1 MPTICSWLLAILS
14 FRGPFWLRL
23 AVLAGYLYLG
33 ALLVLFF
40 GQGLLL
46 FPGATFANYRRE
58 PIPDLAAEEVHLQSD
73 TGETIHAWWCAPKGW
88 KPADGAIL
96 YSHGNGSNLS
106 KRQGAIRRWRDAT
119 GMAVLAYDYPGYGRS
134 SGQPSEANCYTA
146 AEASLDWLAEKGVP
160 AGRVLHVGESLGSAV
175 AVEMAARHGGRL
187 AVLLCPF
194 TSMPDMAQY
203 RFPWLPGR
211 YLVSA
216 QFDCLAKVPD
226 LKCPVF
232 IAHGTEDW
240 VVPSRM
246 GRRLYEA
253 ARGPKRFLPMPGRG
267 HCHPGHAEFFDSVK
281 AFLVETQ

>member
-1 MPTICSWLLAILS
+1 MHSIYSWLLSILA
-14 FRGPFWLRL
+14 FRGPLWLRL

-46 FPGATFANYRRE
+46 FPGATFANYRRG
-58 PIPDLAAEEVHLQSD
+58 PNPALAAEDVLLHSAS
-73 TGETIHAWWCAPKGW
+73 GETIHAWWCAPSGW
-88 KPADGAIL
+88 KPCDGAIL

-134 SGQPSEANCYTA
+134 SGRPNEANCYAA

-175 AVEMAARHGGRL
+175 AVEMAVRHGGRMV
-187 AVLLCPF
+187 VLLCPF

-211 YLVSA
+211 YLVWA
-216 QFDCLAKVPD
+216 QFDSLAKVPS

-232 IAHGTEDW
+232 IAHGTEDT
-240 VVPSRM
+240 VVPARF
-246 GRRLYEA
+246 GKRLYEA
-253 ARGPKRFLPMPGRG
+253 APEPKRFLPMPGRG
-267 HCHPGHAEFFDSVK
+267 HCHPGHAEFFDAVK
-281 AFLVETQ
+281 AFQAETR